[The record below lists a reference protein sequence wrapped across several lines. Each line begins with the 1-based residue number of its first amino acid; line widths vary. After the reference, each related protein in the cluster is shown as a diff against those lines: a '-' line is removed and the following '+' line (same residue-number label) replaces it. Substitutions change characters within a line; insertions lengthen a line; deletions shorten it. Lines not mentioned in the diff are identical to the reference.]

1 MLLSVLLR
9 SKKCQYASAERRI
22 EQKSSIMCGFRLVKD
37 AVELKKCASFFCRNL
52 FITFRKCRKNEEH

>member
-1 MLLSVLLR
+1 MFLSVLLC

-37 AVELKKCASFFCRNL
+37 WVEIVCINAAEISSSDF
-52 FITFRKCRKNEEH
+52 KNIFKSH

>member
-9 SKKCQYASAERRI
+9 SKKCQYASAERI

-37 AVELKKCASFFCRNL
+37 AVELK
-52 FITFRKCRKNEEH
+52 